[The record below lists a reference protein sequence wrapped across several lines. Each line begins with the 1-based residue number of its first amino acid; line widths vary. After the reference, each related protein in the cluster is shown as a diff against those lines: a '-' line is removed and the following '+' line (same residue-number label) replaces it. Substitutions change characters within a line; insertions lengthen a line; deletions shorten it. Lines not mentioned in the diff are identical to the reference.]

1 MKKYIIVLSLFLGFG
16 LSLNAQNQV
25 QEVAVDPKAKVVLD
39 KASSNFA
46 NKTGFVIDMSVT
58 IDNNQSGKK
67 STIKGNLLTKK
78 EKFKLSLPDVVTYYD
93 GKTEYV
99 HLLKENEV
107 NVSNPK
113 AEDLKDTNPIFLLQS
128 YKKDYKMRYEGTK
141 TNNGKTLDVVSLFP
155 NDRNKPF
162 AIVTISIDK
171 NTLLPVS
178 IQTKGKNG
186 IDTIVD
192 IISCKEKNIEDA
204 VFVFDEKANKNV
216 ELIDLR

>member
-16 LSLNAQNQV
+16 LSLNAQNQG

-39 KASSNFA
+39 NASSNFA
-46 NKTGFVIDMSVT
+46 NKAGFVIDMSVT

-78 EKFKLSLPDVVTYYD
+78 EKFKLTFPDVVTYYD

-141 TNNGKTLDVVSLFP
+141 TIKGKTLDVVSLFP

-162 AIVTISIDK
+162 SIVTITIDK
-171 NTLLPVS
+171 NTLMPVS

-186 IDTIVD
+186 IDTTVD
-192 IISCKEKNIEDA
+192 IISCKEKNIEDV